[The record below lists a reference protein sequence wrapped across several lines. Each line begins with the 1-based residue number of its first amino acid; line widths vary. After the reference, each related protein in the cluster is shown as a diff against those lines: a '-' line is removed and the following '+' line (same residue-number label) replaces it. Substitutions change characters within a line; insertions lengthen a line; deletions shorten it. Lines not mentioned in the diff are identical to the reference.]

1 VGYGG
6 LSVTFFRDRPC
17 EALITQI
24 SRKISKLWRILQ
36 ERNNYMVPFLLEG
49 LDDQANGLILSG
61 PNFLFLDRC
70 QKNVGNHMAVI
81 DMHTKKEIENTI
93 NELMK
98 DIVTAAEARNWAK
111 TFSRLTRK
119 EGGLFFLN
127 NRHYTL
133 KSLLAFFGESYGI
146 MKSLKM
152 RVVKSEVVVFSP
164 DAAAWIGYGDGQIQ
178 RVDTAPETTY
188 SFTETW
194 IWQKIDGE
202 WVVTHYHESTG

>member
-1 VGYGG
+1 
-6 LSVTFFRDRPC
+6 
-17 EALITQI
+17 
-24 SRKISKLWRILQ
+24 
-36 ERNNYMVPFLLEG
+36 
-49 LDDQANGLILSG
+49 
-61 PNFLFLDRC
+61 
-70 QKNVGNHMAVI
+70 MAGI
-81 DMHTKKEIENTI
+81 DMQTKKEIEDII
-93 NELMK
+93 NNLMME
-98 DIVTAAEARNWAK
+98 IVTAAEARNWAK